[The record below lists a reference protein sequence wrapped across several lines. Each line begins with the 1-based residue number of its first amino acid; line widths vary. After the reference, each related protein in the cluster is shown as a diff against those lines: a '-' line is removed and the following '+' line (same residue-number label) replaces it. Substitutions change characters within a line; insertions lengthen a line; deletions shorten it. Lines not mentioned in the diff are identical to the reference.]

1 MKKKTYETIG
11 KIFPIIVG
19 LGAVVGVFMD
29 SFIVPLILVG
39 IGVPFIMW
47 SKTRVKEVIEDER
60 DQAIGSKALRRS
72 VVTFSLL
79 ATFIGLILYLQ
90 GGEIQMILSHTLLG
104 SVSFI
109 LILYL
114 IFFAYLERK
123 M

>member
-19 LGAVVGVFMD
+19 LGVVVGIFMD
-29 SFIVPLILVG
+29 SFIVPLIIIG

-60 DQAIGSKALRRS
+60 DQVIGSKALRRS

-79 ATFIGLILYLQ
+79 ATFIGLILYIQ
-90 GGEIQMILSHTLLG
+90 GGEMKMALSHTLLG

-109 LILYL
+109 LILYI